1 MKIYCY
7 FFTLLLGIGCIR
19 AQTEFAVNHQN
30 FEKNGITAA
39 QADSIFEKVKKV
51 TNQTQIAIAIIKNGT
66 PLFYGIKRENDS
78 IVSVE
83 NYENVFEI
91 GSISKVFTSTLMAGL
106 LLDKKINSLD
116 NYVDTYLGFTF
127 KDDQKLSFKDLANHT
142 SGLPRM
148 PTNFGT
154 NFMNRNNPF
163 ADYDEVKLKAYLTD
177 TMALTK
183 DRPVAY
189 SNLGV
194 GLLGYTLSKI
204 EDTTYAE
211 LLQQRI
217 TSKYEMPNTTAV
229 RSEVAVLLIK
239 GRNGG
244 TIVPNWDLS
253 VLEGAGGILSNVQ
266 DLSKFAIA
274 QFDPANKELALTR
287 VKTVSAGEKAN
298 VGLGWFILK
307 TDFGDSIFFHNGG
320 TGGYTSSMMLDM
332 ETKNGVIIL
341 SNISALSS
349 KMGAI
354 DNLSKSLM
362 RTLQN

>member
-1 MKIYCY
+1 MKKYLYI
-7 FFTLLLGIGCIR
+7 FFLLLGYSCAE
-19 AQTEFAVNHQN
+19 AQSESATNYQE
-30 FEKNGITAA
+30 FEKYQISAA

-51 TNQTQIAIAIIKNGT
+51 YNHTQIAIALIENGT
-66 PLFYGIKRENDS
+66 AKFYGVKRENDS
-78 IVSVE
+78 IRSVE

-91 GSISKVFTSTLMAGL
+91 GSISKLFTSTLLAGL
-106 LLDKKINSLD
+106 VLDQKINSLD
-116 NYVDTYLGFTF
+116 DPIDDYLGFPF
-127 KDDQKLSFKDLANHT
+127 KADQKLSFKDLANHT

-148 PTNFGT
+148 PTNLMM

-163 ADYDEVKLKAYLTD
+163 AAYDEAKLKTYLTD

-183 DRPVAY
+183 ERPVAY

-194 GLLGYTLSKI
+194 GLLGYTLGKI
-204 EDTTYAE
+204 ESTTYPS
-211 LLQQRI
+211 LLQHRI
-217 TSKYEMPNTTAV
+217 TTKYEMPNTTAV
-229 RSEVAVLLIK
+229 RSEVEALLIK

-244 TIVPNWDLS
+244 TVVPNWDLA
-253 VLEGAGGILSNVQ
+253 VLEGAGGILSNVK

-287 VKTVSAGEKAN
+287 VKTASAGEKAN
-298 VGLGWFILK
+298 VGLGWFLLK
-307 TDFGDSIFFHNGG
+307 TDFGDTIYFHNGG

-332 ETKNGVIIL
+332 ETENGVIIL
-341 SNISALSS
+341 SNISAMSP

-354 DNLSKSLM
+354 DKLSRSLM